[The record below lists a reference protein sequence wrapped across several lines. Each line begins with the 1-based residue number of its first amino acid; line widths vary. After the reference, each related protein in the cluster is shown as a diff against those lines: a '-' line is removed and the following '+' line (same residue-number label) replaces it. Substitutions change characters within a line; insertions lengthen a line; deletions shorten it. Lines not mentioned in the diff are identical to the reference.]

1 MTQLEEIR
9 DRIDDLAGRVYSMA
23 RATETM
29 KCDLADL
36 YYKKDIVE
44 EFWSDI
50 ARQISSGNM
59 TVDEAYDTALEE
71 PLIDFHDFAKEV
83 TERGVD
89 VSSVEWLYE

>member
-9 DRIDDLAGRVYSMA
+9 NKIDDLAGRVYSMA
-23 RATETM
+23 RVTETM
-29 KCDLADL
+29 KYDLADL

-50 ARQISSGNM
+50 ARGISSGAM
-59 TVDEAYDTALEE
+59 TIDEAYDTALKE

-83 TERGVD
+83 TERGID
-89 VSSVEWLYE
+89 VSDVEWL